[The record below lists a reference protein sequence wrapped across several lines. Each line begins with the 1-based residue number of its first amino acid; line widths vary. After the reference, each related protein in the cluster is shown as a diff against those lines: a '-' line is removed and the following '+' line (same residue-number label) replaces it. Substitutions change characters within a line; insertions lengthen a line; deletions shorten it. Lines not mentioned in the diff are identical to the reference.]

1 MKKEPI
7 KNIIDRKNV
16 KPNTANDDEEVLKNN
31 ADTVQNIAGKTEAD
45 ESKNKNNNPETET
58 IGIP

>member
-45 ESKNKNNNPETET
+45 ESKNKNNNTETET